1 MVAVTGKQYVESEVE
16 YYNLMTSGTIN
27 CFAEGILASNRYSN
41 IYQMDENMKY
51 IKDGRQTRPYSEFE
65 EVGIDRY
72 FYDNL
77 RLGEIDPAWEP
88 MSKTIE
94 YINKIKSVTRPLPQD
109 A

>member
-1 MVAVTGKQYVESEVE
+1 M
-16 YYNLMTSGTIN
+16 
-27 CFAEGILASNRYSN
+27 
-41 IYQMDENMKY
+41 
-51 IKDGRQTRPYSEFE
+51 
-65 EVGIDRY
+65 GIDRY